1 LIDIPFHAKYFSK
14 FGWSF
19 FMSEKEKNEKPRLK
33 YKKPEAQR
41 LTDTKAHGGGEECTV
56 PRSGNS
62 LWCMT
67 GNTAGFG
74 CDEGNDGAV

>member
-41 LTDTKAHGGGEECTV
+41 LTDTKAHGGGGECALG
-56 PRSGNS
+56 SGNVV
-62 LWCMT
+62 WCGI
-67 GNTAGFG
+67 GNAAAGG
-74 CDEGNDGAV
+74 CAEGNEGVV